1 MTNRWCARLAT
12 LGPIGH
18 MNASGTLASL
28 VALPLVYWLGTSVN
42 NQLMYL
48 FYTSVLF
55 ILSILIVRC
64 ALSHMKRRD
73 DPSEI
78 VIDEIVGCLLT
89 FWGIAFSTKSIV
101 LGFILFRLFDI
112 SKIAGCAHAERLGGA
127 TGIMLDDII
136 AALLSNLLLRLI
148 L

>member
-1 MTNRWCARLAT
+1 MNWCTRIAM
-12 LGPIGH
+12 LGPLGH

-28 VALPLVYWLGTSVN
+28 VALPLVYWFHSLAP
-42 NQLMYL
+42 NQYL
-48 FYTSVLF
+48 YLLYS
-55 ILSILIVRC
+55 SILFVFGLLVVRC
-64 ALSHMKRRD
+64 ALTHMKRDD

-89 FWGIAFSTKSIV
+89 FCGITFSTQSVV

-112 SKIAGCAHAERLGGA
+112 SKIAGCAHAERIGGA
-127 TGIMLDDII
+127 TGIMLDDVI
-136 AALLSNLLLRLI
+136 AAALSNLLLRLI